1 MKNHLFVSTIILLLI
16 VSCSPSKKEEQI
28 TKEPLL
34 AYTIKSTIPHDTKAF
49 TQGFVVHNGELY
61 EGTGQANSWIGIV
74 NVQTGVADR
83 KVTLENKYFGEGI
96 TILNKKVYQLT
107 WQNKQGFVYD
117 ITTFKKIKEFTYN
130 TEGWGITNDS
140 VNLIMSDGS
149 DKLFFLDT
157 TSLSVIQTKRVTYKG
172 APVPE
177 LNELEYINGY
187 VYANIWQTDRVVKID
202 PQTGEVK
209 GVLELEALSSQ
220 ARLTNPNMDVLNG
233 IAWHEKT
240 KSLLVTGKY
249 WPFIFV
255 LKVEGI

>member
-1 MKNHLFVSTIILLLI
+1 MKNYFIASCILMLLI
-16 VSCSPSKKEEQI
+16 VSCSPTKKEEQVVQE
-28 TKEPLL
+28 TPLS
-34 AYTIKSTIPHDTKAF
+34 YTIKSTIPHDIKAF

-61 EGTGQANSWIGIV
+61 ESTGQTNSWIGIV

-83 KVTLENKYFGEGI
+83 KVTLEDQYFGEGI
-96 TILNKKVYQLT
+96 TILNNKVYQLT
-107 WQNKQGFVYD
+107 WQSKKGFVYD
-117 ITTFKKIKEFTYN
+117 LYTFKKIKDFTYN

-157 TSLSVIQTKRVTYKG
+157 TSLSVIRTTKVTYRG
-172 APVPE
+172 APMPE
-177 LNELEYINGY
+177 LNELEYVNGY

-209 GVLELEALSSQ
+209 GIIELGALSNQ
-220 ARLTNPNMDVLNG
+220 AQLINPNMDVLNG

-240 KSLLVTGKY
+240 KSFLVTGKY